1 MIFLSNSC
9 ISMSERLL
17 ETPDDRIV
25 IPHWFTSTIKTESR
39 GVIFRVSYISA
50 VLSAHC
56 VSFNFLL
63 KWAVAWGRGMRAM
76 PMTVIWPLAAMEER
90 VSEL

>member
-25 IPHWFTSTIKTESR
+25 MPQLFTSPIRRESR
-39 GVIFRVSYISA
+39 GVMFRVSSTSA
-50 VLSAHC
+50 VLSGHW

-63 KWAVAWGRGMRAM
+63 RWAVAWGRGMRAM

>member
-17 ETPDDRIV
+17 ETPDERIV
-25 IPHWFTSTIKTESR
+25 LPQWFPSPSRTESR
-39 GVIFRVSYISA
+39 GVMFRVSPTSA
-50 VLSAHC
+50 VLSGHC

-63 KWAVAWGRGMRAM
+63 RCAVACGRGMRAM
-76 PMTVIWPLAAMEER
+76 PMTVIWPLGAMEDR